1 MKKIILCVMLIC
13 ATFTILH
20 AQDSEANP
28 FQDYYADPN
37 ISSFENAF
45 KHYSAQLAE
54 DEESDS
60 ARLML
65 SYLYLIEL
73 ERMLEQFETR
83 VDSLAPKYQF
93 QYANLLLE
101 LRKYDEAIEIYEML
115 NADYPDWSC
124 SWRHKGEAYF
134 KSDELVQAEI
144 ALQKAIETR
153 VEHYDAYVMLA
164 EVQDAMGKNAE
175 ALATLETGFTY
186 KGEDIEDPDEEVS
199 DLDVQFLYLR
209 LLKVNDRHNNYEQLK
224 KKLEKN
230 APDDE
235 RWKDID

>member
-13 ATFTILH
+13 TTFAMLH
-20 AQDSEANP
+20 AQHSESNP

-54 DEESDS
+54 NEDDDS

-65 SYLYLIEL
+65 SYLYVIEL
-73 ERMLEQFETR
+73 ERMLEQFESR
-83 VDSLAPKYQF
+83 VDSLASKFQF

-101 LRKYDEAIEIYEML
+101 LRKFDEAIEIYEIL
-115 NADYPDWSC
+115 NTNYPNWSC
-124 SWRHKGEAYF
+124 PWRHKGEAYF
-134 KSDELVQAEI
+134 KSDDLVQAET
-144 ALQKAIETR
+144 ALQKSIEAR
-153 VEHYDAYVMLA
+153 IEHYDAYVMLA
-164 EVQDAMGKNAE
+164 EVQEAMGKNDI
-175 ALATLETGFTY
+175 ALATLETGLTY
-186 KGEDIEDPDEEVS
+186 KGKDIEDPDEEVV

-209 LLKVNDRHNNYEQLK
+209 LLKANDKQNEYEQQK
-224 KKLEKN
+224 EKLQKA

-235 RWKDID
+235 RLR

>member
-83 VDSLAPKYQF
+83 VDSLAPNIKF
-93 QYANLLLE
+93 QYANILLGIG
-101 LRKYDEAIEIYEML
+101 KYDECIKVYEGL
-115 NADYPDWSC
+115 NEEFPDWSC

-134 KSDELVQAEI
+134 KTSELELAET